1 MTEMIYHTKMVSSV
15 CNKSYIIADLPYLS
29 YENNTDVLKNSKVLL
44 EAGANMVKLEGAKD
58 LNIFTHL
65 IQNNIP
71 VCGHLGLQPQSILE
85 LGGYKVQGKEK
96 KDADKILEN
105 AIKLQEV
112 GVKLLVLECIPKT
125 LATKIT
131 QSLNIPTI
139 GIGAGVDCDGQV
151 LVSYDIFGLGL
162 PLKFSKNF
170 LADTNSIKQATL
182 NFISEVKNKTFPTN
196 QHSF

>member
-1 MTEMIYHTKMVSSV
+1 M
-15 CNKSYIIADLPYLS
+15 
-29 YENNTDVLKNSKVLL
+29 
-44 EAGANMVKLEGAKD
+44 
-58 LNIFTHL
+58 HL

-71 VCGHLGLQPQSILE
+71 VCGHLGLQPQSVLE

-96 KDADKILEN
+96 KDGDKILEN
-105 AIKLQEV
+105 AIKLQEI

-131 QSLNIPTI
+131 QTINIPTI

-170 LADTNSIKQATL
+170 LEETHSIKQATL
-182 NFISEVKNKTFPTN
+182 NFITEVKNKTFPSN